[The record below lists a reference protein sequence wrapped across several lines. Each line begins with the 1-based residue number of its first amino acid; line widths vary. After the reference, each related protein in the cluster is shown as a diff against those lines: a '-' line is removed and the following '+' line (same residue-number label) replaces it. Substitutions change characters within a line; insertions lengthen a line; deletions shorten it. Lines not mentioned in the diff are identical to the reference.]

1 MNITIIGVEPPCPRC
16 RLLHG
21 LMLEAVRE
29 LGVKADV
36 KKIACSSNEAQTFG
50 RIGSAHDI
58 AQWAGIDVDWDA
70 VHRLAGQGW
79 SQALDDM
86 LMPCKH
92 KADAEGWLMTPVLLI
107 DGQVACMGYVPT
119 KEYITA
125 AIQSHIG
132 EVRTE

>member
-21 LMLEAVRE
+21 LTLEAVRE

-58 AQWAGIDVDWDA
+58 AQWAGIVVHSVA
-70 VHRLAGQGW
+70 VRRLASVGS

-86 LMPCKH
+86 LMACKKKLMQ
-92 KADAEGWLMTPVLLI
+92 KAG
-107 DGQVACMGYVPT
+107 
-119 KEYITA
+119 
-125 AIQSHIG
+125 S
-132 EVRTE
+132 